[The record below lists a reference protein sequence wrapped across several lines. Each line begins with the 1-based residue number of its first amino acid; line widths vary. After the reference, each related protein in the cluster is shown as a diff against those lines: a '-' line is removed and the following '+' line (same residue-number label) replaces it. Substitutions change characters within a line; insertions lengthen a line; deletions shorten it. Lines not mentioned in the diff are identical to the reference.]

1 MFSKDK
7 QKKIFEQYC
16 SENEADKSKK
26 EKAIEKIQEIIT
38 LIQFANDESDY
49 GMGVEFGV
57 NMFAFGD
64 LKLHKFMKSTIIVSY
79 KLLAR
84 DLYAEILIEHLKNRK
99 LKL

>member
-1 MFSKDK
+1 M
-7 QKKIFEQYC
+7 
-16 SENEADKSKK
+16 
-26 EKAIEKIQEIIT
+26 EKIQEIIT

-49 GMGVEFGV
+49 GMGIEFGV
-57 NMFAFGD
+57 NMFGFGD

-79 KLLAR
+79 KLLGR